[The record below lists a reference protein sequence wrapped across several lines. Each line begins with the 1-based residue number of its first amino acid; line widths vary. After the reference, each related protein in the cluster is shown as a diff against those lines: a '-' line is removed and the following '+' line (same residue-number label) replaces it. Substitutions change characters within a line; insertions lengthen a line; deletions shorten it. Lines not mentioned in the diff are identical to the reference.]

1 MRNGLDSPFFFGVSG
16 FVNKSGKRGNVNVGE
31 LLERTLPPMGYELVD
46 WDMSPRSGLLRVFID
61 KPGGIDVEDCADVSN
76 HLSRLFTVENVE
88 YDRLEVSSP
97 GLDRPL
103 KNAADFERYAGEEAR
118 LTLREA
124 IDNARRMKVVLRG
137 VSGESVL
144 VERESVPMSIPLH
157 NIEKARLVPRIEWR
171 QTK

>member
-1 MRNGLDSPFFFGVSG
+1 
-16 FVNKSGKRGNVNVGE
+16 VNAKVGE
-31 LLERTLPPMGYELVD
+31 LLEKTLPPMGYELVE
-46 WDMSPRSGLLRVFID
+46 WDLSPRSGLLRVFID

-76 HLSRLFTVENVE
+76 HLSRLLTVENVE
-88 YDRLEVSSP
+88 YERLEVSSP

-103 KNAADFERYAGEEAR
+103 KNAADFVRYSGEEAR

-137 VSGESVL
+137 VSGETLL
-144 VERESVPMSIPLH
+144 VEKESVPLSIPLQ

>member
-1 MRNGLDSPFFFGVSG
+1 MRNGLDSPFFFGNSG
-16 FVNKSGKRGNVNVGE
+16 FANGNQGVNLGQ

-46 WDMSPRSGLLRVFID
+46 WDLSARSGLLRIFID

-76 HLSRLFTVENVE
+76 HLTRLLTVENVSYE
-88 YDRLEVSSP
+88 RLEVSSP

-103 KNAADFERYAGEEAR
+103 KKAADFARYDGEQAR

-124 IDNARRMKVVLRG
+124 IANARRMKVVLRG

-144 VERESVPMSIPLH
+144 VETETGPLSIPLH

-171 QTK
+171 PSK

>member
-1 MRNGLDSPFFFGVSG
+1 M
-16 FVNKSGKRGNVNVGE
+16 NVNVGQ
-31 LLERTLPPMGYELVD
+31 LLEKTLPPMGYELVE
-46 WDMSPRSGLLRVFID
+46 WDLSPRTGLLRVFID

-76 HLSRLFTVENVE
+76 HLSRLLTVENIE
-88 YDRLEVSSP
+88 YERLEVSSP

-103 KNAADFERYAGEEAR
+103 RNAADFARYSGEEAR

-137 VSGESVL
+137 VSGETLL
-144 VERESVPMSIPLH
+144 VEKESVPLSIPLQ

-171 QTK
+171 QRK